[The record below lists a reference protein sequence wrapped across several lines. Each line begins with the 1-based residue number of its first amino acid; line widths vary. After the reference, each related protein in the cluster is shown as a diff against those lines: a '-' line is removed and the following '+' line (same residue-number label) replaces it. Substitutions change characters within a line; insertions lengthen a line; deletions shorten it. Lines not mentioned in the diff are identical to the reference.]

1 MTAVGEAMIID
12 VVDRTDMPIGIIP
25 RAEVFKKHANFRVCR
40 TS

>member
-1 MTAVGEAMIID
+1 
-12 VVDRTDMPIGIIP
+12 MPIGISP